1 MTISLTRRAA
11 TIAGTLAIAAAA
23 LAGCGSSAS
32 SSSAGG
38 SSASSS
44 QSGRY
49 GPASAGSSST
59 TTMAAAGTPQPASS
73 RSAIVALHSSSLG
86 MILVDGPGRTL
97 YLWKG
102 DSGTHSACT
111 GACAAAW
118 PPLTTQGTAKAGSGV
133 SASELGTSRRSD
145 GSMQVTYN
153 GHPLYLFEGDTTSG
167 QANGQG
173 SSAFGATW
181 YVVSAAGDALTGSA
195 SGGSATGSSSTG
207 SSGSGGSGY

>member
-1 MTISLTRRAA
+1 
-11 TIAGTLAIAAAA
+11 
-23 LAGCGSSAS
+23 
-32 SSSAGG
+32 
-38 SSASSS
+38 
-44 QSGRY
+44 
-49 GPASAGSSST
+49 
-59 TTMAAAGTPQPASS
+59 
-73 RSAIVALHSSSLG
+73 